1 MAKRRRPTSFD
12 RLPTW
17 LPPRSLAAWLKISN
31 ANATLLIAAAPPRQ
45 RRGLTVSKYRFQP
58 SVFLAKKCRQL
69 ILDLLRDKSFP
80 HRALLLKEVR
90 QFAKAH
96 GR

>member
-1 MAKRRRPTSFD
+1 MPKRRSFD

-17 LPPRSLAAWLKISN
+17 LPPRSLATWLKVSHPI
-31 ANATLLIAAAPPRQ
+31 AKVLIAAAPPRQ
-45 RRGLTVSKYRFQP
+45 RRGLTVSKYQFQP
-58 SVFLAKKCRQL
+58 DATLAKKCRQL

-80 HRALLLKEVR
+80 HRQLLLKEVQ
-90 QFAKAH
+90 QFIKAH